1 MDSQLQATI
10 FPSPRVKATL
20 RLGSE
25 VYPVHAKEGILSEQL
40 VSMKCESMSILK
52 DFITKHNVPNDVPDE
67 PDELSSED
75 DGEVTEKP
83 PVKYD
88 AILSY
93 PSPLPVRKCDRGT
106 VIALTDGLYGC
117 PTRLVPSSSTL
128 WAVQMGFFSY
138 FLLCLD
144 VRVCTNSE
152 LPRLASPLPK
162 LAAITSE
169 LLKPSTL

>member
-10 FPSPRVKATL
+10 FPSLRVKATL

-67 PDELSSED
+67 LSSGD

-83 PVKYD
+83 PVK
-88 AILSY
+88 
-93 PSPLPVRKCDRGT
+93 
-106 VIALTDGLYGC
+106 C
-117 PTRLVPSSSTL
+117 PTSLVPSSSTL
-128 WAVQMGFFSY
+128 WAVHMGFLSY

-169 LLKPSTL
+169 LLKPSSL